1 MYNHAPEGYVCPF
14 CLLIQG
20 VEGQG
25 VLTVQEDIIYQD
37 DSVTAFVG
45 SHQWPNNPGNVLV
58 APNQHH
64 ENLYDLPLHLAA
76 QLHRV
81 TRVVALAMKEAYRCD
96 GVSTRQHNEP
106 AGNQDV
112 WHYHV
117 HVTPRYV
124 GDDFYRTERALMA
137 PAERAEHARRLRGLL
152 AGGLPDSASS

>member
-1 MYNHAPEGYVCPF
+1 MYNHAPEGYACPF
-14 CLLIQG
+14 CLLIGSVENENVLSVQG
-20 VEGQG
+20 DV
-25 VLTVQEDIIYQD
+25 VYRD
-37 DSVTAFVG
+37 DSVTAFVS

-64 ENLYDLPLHLAA
+64 ENLYDLPLHLVAP
-76 QLHRV
+76 LHRV
-81 TRVVALAMKEAYRCD
+81 VRAVALAMKEAYRCD

-124 GDDFYRTERALMA
+124 GDGFYRTERALMA
-137 PAERAEHARRLRGLL
+137 PAERAEHARQLRALL
-152 AGGLPDSASS
+152 AAGAADSV